1 MASMPDD
8 ENPRTRR
15 ELREAEAR
23 AVEASQGADAARR
36 GTAASSAA
44 DQPDWATADT
54 APTAII
60 RSATADVPAPP
71 AAAPAAPAPD
81 APAPDAPTTASG
93 ASAAFPAAAHP
104 SITPPGD
111 ALSPQPIAG
120 SGSAPTIP
128 GAAFRAPVTTSRAAA
143 ATSAAVAT
151 SGAAAATSGGF
162 RSRIRRHPRG
172 WAIAAAAT
180 AVVLLGGGAFAAGAA
195 AGAGDPQAAPI
206 AAATETAS
214 ATPTRTPTPTPTP
227 DPRPVPQAA
236 AAPAPL
242 RTCSVA
248 GLAADSRLGTFH
260 GSVRNA
266 ATGEL
271 LLDRA
276 GTTPARTASVMK
288 VLSSAAALA
297 VLGPDHRV
305 PTTVVKGAEPGQVVL
320 VGGGDITLASSGSN
334 VYEGAASMQDLA
346 AQVDA
351 AWQADPS
358 TAGTPITS
366 IVLDASVFS
375 GDRWQPSWLRKEQVD
390 GYSSEVT
397 GLQVDGDRAEPGANV
412 SARSDNAVLRAGQA
426 FALAL
431 GAPDAALAE
440 GLAPA
445 GSPQLGQV
453 LSAPVSTMVQ
463 EALLRSDNTEAEMLA
478 RLVAVQLGVGN
489 DFAALQTAIPQ
500 ALATYG
506 LDTSALVIAD
516 GSGLSDD
523 NGVPTDF
530 LSRLFIKIN
539 AHEGDLGVIAAG
551 LPVAG
556 QSGTLAGRFGGSPA
570 AGSVIAKTGWIDT
583 GYTLSGIV
591 SAADGSVLTFAFF
604 ALDDVDDSAR
614 AALDELTT
622 GVYECGNNL
631 SNL

>member
-1 MASMPDD
+1 FAW
-8 ENPRTRR
+8 
-15 ELREAEAR
+15 
-23 AVEASQGADAARR
+23 AV
-36 GTAASSAA
+36 
-44 DQPDWATADT
+44 
-54 APTAII
+54 
-60 RSATADVPAPP
+60 
-71 AAAPAAPAPD
+71 
-81 APAPDAPTTASG
+81 
-93 ASAAFPAAAHP
+93 
-104 SITPPGD
+104 
-111 ALSPQPIAG
+111 
-120 SGSAPTIP
+120 
-128 GAAFRAPVTTSRAAA
+128 
-143 ATSAAVAT
+143 
-151 SGAAAATSGGF
+151 
-162 RSRIRRHPRG
+162 
-172 WAIAAAAT
+172 AAAAT

-195 AGAGDPQAAPI
+195 VGAGDPQSAPI
-206 AAATETAS
+206 AAATDVAS
-214 ATPTRTPTPTPTP
+214 ATPTQTPTPTPTP
-227 DPRPVPQAA
+227 EPRPVPQAA
-236 AAPAPL
+236 AAPAAL

-248 GLAADSRLGTFH
+248 GLAADPRLGTLY

-271 LLDRA
+271 LFDRA

-305 PTTVVKGAEPGQVVL
+305 PTTVVKGTEPGQVVL
-320 VGGGDITLASSGSN
+320 VGGGDITLASNGSN

-346 AQVDA
+346 AQTSA
-351 AWQADPS
+351 AWEADPS
-358 TAGTPITS
+358 TAGTSITS

-412 SARSDNAVLRAGQA
+412 STRSDNAVLRAGQA

-591 SAADGSVLTFAFF
+591 SAGDGSVLTFAFF

-631 SNL
+631 SDL